1 MSNGKLPNTGT
12 MKPMPYKPGT
22 GRAKTLPY
30 TPGTG
35 RTKTMPLPYK
45 PPVDARDVFEK
56 AFDAGAFNKRRI
68 DVVGPGVMTEAD
80 FVRSRRG
87 KK

>member
-22 GRAKTLPY
+22 SRAKTMPY

-35 RTKTMPLPYK
+35 RTKTLPLPYK
-45 PPVDARDVFEK
+45 PPIDARDVFEK
-56 AFDAGAFNKRRI
+56 AFDTTGPMSRALNAKRAR
-68 DVVGPGVMTEAD
+68 
-80 FVRSRRG
+80 
-87 KK
+87 K